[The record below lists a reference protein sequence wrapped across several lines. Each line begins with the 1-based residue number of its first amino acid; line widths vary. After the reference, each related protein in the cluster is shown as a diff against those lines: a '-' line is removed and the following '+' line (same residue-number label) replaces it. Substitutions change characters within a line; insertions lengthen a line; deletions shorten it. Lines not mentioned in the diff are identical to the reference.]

1 MVLFGPAIPPPHETS
16 AASTNQTMARSVRTF
31 TRMSPWC
38 RERSARLNAI
48 ARVTLAGALIALPV
62 ALSLHALLG
71 VQAPAAPPA
80 TAAGEKAILWFRSAD
95 AATIDA
101 RALLDAVAVYTRDL
115 GLAVQA
121 VPEAAPVPSDASAA
135 TAATATLRAQ
145 GARLGFWCELRP
157 GADVAV
163 LTVVAP
169 DGHLEL
175 HLVERTGA
183 HEAELYRAIGLK
195 LRSVLTG
202 TATPEPAPPRAPP
215 PASPPA
221 GTITPDVGVRA
232 EAAPPPAPL
241 RRPFV
246 SLGYRVSM
254 PFDAASPRHALAI
267 EGAMPVGRLLELA
280 LGTALAPRIEE
291 RVDTDSLSVFD
302 WPITA
307 GARIVRRR
315 PRVTLGG
322 GLFAGLHLRWASA
335 AGADAGMAQS
345 STSFTAGAGVG
356 AEALARIRLTGALAG
371 ELRVYAE
378 LPLPT
383 THYTLRGAEAVE
395 LGPRGGVGLG
405 LAFPAP

>member
-1 MVLFGPAIPPPHETS
+1 MVPRGPRAVEGILLGFRNVHD
-16 AASTNQTMARSVRTF
+16 
-31 TRMSPWC
+31 
-38 RERSARLNAI
+38 
-48 ARVTLAGALIALPV
+48 ARVTLDGALIALSV
-62 ALSLHALLG
+62 ALSLHALLAL
-71 VQAPAAPPA
+71 QAPAAPPPA
-80 TAAGEKAILWFRSAD
+80 PTAGAQTILWFRSAD
-95 AATIDA
+95 TATIDA

-115 GLAVQA
+115 GLAVHA
-121 VPEAAPVPSDASAA
+121 APETAPVPADASAA

-145 GARLGFWCELRP
+145 GAQLGFWCELRP

-163 LTVVAP
+163 LTVVAA

-215 PASPPA
+215 PAPPA
-221 GTITPDVGVRA
+221 NAISPDVSVRA
-232 EAAPPPAPL
+232 EAAPPATPA
-241 RRPFV
+241 RRPFI
-246 SLGYRVSM
+246 SLGYRVSL

-267 EGAMPVGRLLELA
+267 EGAMPIGRLLELA
-280 LGTALAPRIEE
+280 VGTAVAPRIEE

-307 GARIVRRR
+307 GARVVRRR
-315 PRVTLGG
+315 PGVTFGG
-322 GLFAGLHLRWASA
+322 GVFAALHLRWASA
-335 AGADAGMAQS
+335 AGTDAGVAQS
-345 STSFTAGAGVG
+345 STSFTAGAGAG

-371 ELRVYAE
+371 ELRAYAE
-378 LPLPT
+378 VPLPT
-383 THYTLRGAEAVE
+383 TNYTLRGAEAVE
-395 LGPRGGVGLG
+395 LGPRFGLGLG

>member
-1 MVLFGPAIPPPHETS
+1 MLRDPLSGFRNVHD
-16 AASTNQTMARSVRTF
+16 
-31 TRMSPWC
+31 
-38 RERSARLNAI
+38 
-48 ARVTLAGALIALPV
+48 ARVTLGGALIALPV
-62 ALSLHALLG
+62 ALSLHALLAL
-71 VQAPAAPPA
+71 QAPEAPPA
-80 TAAGEKAILWFRSAD
+80 TAAGAQTILWFRLAD
-95 AATIDA
+95 TATIDA
-101 RALLDAVAVYTRDL
+101 RALLDAVGVYTRDL
-115 GLAVQA
+115 GLAVRDA
-121 VPEAAPVPSDASAA
+121 PDVTPVPADASAA

-183 HEAELYRAIGLK
+183 QEAELYRAIGLK

-202 TATPEPAPPRAPP
+202 TATPEPAPRAPPPAAPP

-221 GTITPDVGVRA
+221 GVIAPDVGVRA
-232 EAAPPPAPL
+232 EAAPPATPA
-241 RRPFV
+241 RRPFISV
-246 SLGYRVSM
+246 GYRVSM

-267 EGAMPVGRLLELA
+267 EGAMPIGRLLELA
-280 LGTALAPRIEE
+280 VGTALAPRIEE

-315 PRVTLGG
+315 PAVTFGG
-322 GLFAGLHLRWASA
+322 GLFAALHLRWASA
-335 AGADAGMAQS
+335 AGTDAGIAQS
-345 STSFTAGAGVG
+345 GTSFTAGAGAG

-371 ELRVYAE
+371 ELRIYGE
-378 LPLPT
+378 MPLPT

-395 LGPRGGVGLG
+395 LGPRVGIGLG
-405 LAFPAP
+405 LVFPAP

>member
-1 MVLFGPAIPPPHETS
+1 MVPRAPRAVENVHD
-16 AASTNQTMARSVRTF
+16 
-31 TRMSPWC
+31 
-38 RERSARLNAI
+38 

-62 ALSLHALLG
+62 ALSLHALLAL
-71 VQAPAAPPA
+71 QAPAAPPA
-80 TAAGEKAILWFRSAD
+80 TAADAQTILWFRSAD
-95 AATIDA
+95 TASIDA

-115 GLAVQA
+115 GLEVHAA
-121 VPEAAPVPSDASAA
+121 PEATPVPADASAA

-145 GARLGFWCELRP
+145 GARLGFWCELRA

-175 HLVERTGA
+175 HHVERTGA
-183 HEAELYRAIGLK
+183 QEAELYRAIGLK

-202 TATPEPAPPRAPP
+202 TATPEPAPPRAAPP
-215 PASPPA
+215 APSPTASPPA
-221 GTITPDVGVRA
+221 GAIAPDVGVRA
-232 EAAPPPAPL
+232 EAAPPATPA

-246 SLGYRVSM
+246 SIGYRVSM

-267 EGAMPVGRLLELA
+267 DGALPIGRLVEIA
-280 LGTALAPRIEE
+280 VGSALAPRIEE

-307 GARIVRRR
+307 GARVVRRR
-315 PRVTLGG
+315 PGVTFGG
-322 GLFAGLHLRWASA
+322 GLFAALHLRWASA
-335 AGADAGMAQS
+335 AGSDAGMAQT
-345 STSFTAGAGVG
+345 STSFTAGAGAG
-356 AEALARIRLTGALAG
+356 AEALARLRLTGALAG

-395 LGPRGGVGLG
+395 LGPRVGIGLG

>member
-1 MVLFGPAIPPPHETS
+1 
-16 AASTNQTMARSVRTF
+16 
-31 TRMSPWC
+31 
-38 RERSARLNAI
+38 
-48 ARVTLAGALIALPV
+48 LIALPV
-62 ALSLHALLG
+62 ALSLHALLAL
-71 VQAPAAPPA
+71 QAPAAPPA
-80 TAAGEKAILWFRSAD
+80 PAAGAQAILWFRSAD
-95 AATIDA
+95 TATIDA

-115 GLAVQA
+115 GIAVNA
-121 VPEAAPVPSDASAA
+121 APEAAPVPADASAA

-157 GADVAV
+157 DADVAV

-202 TATPEPAPPRAPP
+202 TATPEPAAPT
-215 PASPPA
+215 PASPPTGA
-221 GTITPDVGVRA
+221 ITRDVGVRA
-232 EAAPPPAPL
+232 EGSPPATPAP
-241 RRPFV
+241 RPFISV
-246 SLGYRVSM
+246 GYRVSM

-267 EGAMPVGRLLELA
+267 EGAIPIGRLLELA
-280 LGTALAPRIEE
+280 VGTTLAPRIEE
-291 RVDTDSLSVFD
+291 RVDTDSLSLFD

-307 GARIVRRR
+307 GARVVRRR
-315 PRVTLGG
+315 PGVTFGG
-322 GLFAGLHLRWASA
+322 GLFAALHLRWASA
-335 AGADAGMAQS
+335 AGTDAGMAQS
-345 STSFTAGAGVG
+345 STSFTAGAGAG

-383 THYTLRGAEAVE
+383 THYTLRGTEAVA
-395 LGPRGGVGLG
+395 LGPRFGIGLG

>member
-1 MVLFGPAIPPPHETS
+1 
-16 AASTNQTMARSVRTF
+16 
-31 TRMSPWC
+31 
-38 RERSARLNAI
+38 
-48 ARVTLAGALIALPV
+48 LIALPV
-62 ALSLHALLG
+62 ALSLHALLAL
-71 VQAPAAPPA
+71 QAPAAPPA
-80 TAAGEKAILWFRSAD
+80 TTAGAQTIVWFRSAD
-95 AATIDA
+95 TATIDA

-115 GLAVQA
+115 GLVVHAA
-121 VPEAAPVPSDASAA
+121 PEAAPVPADASAA

-202 TATPEPAPPRAPP
+202 TATPEPAPAPPRAPP
-215 PASPPA
+215 PSGPS
-221 GTITPDVGVRA
+221 TPDVGVRV
-232 EAAPPPAPL
+232 EAGPPAPPS
-241 RRPFV
+241 RRPFISV
-246 SLGYRVSM
+246 GYRVSM
-254 PFDAASPRHALAI
+254 PFDATSPRHALAI
-267 EGAMPVGRLLELA
+267 EGAMPIGRLLELA
-280 LGTALAPRIEE
+280 VGTALAPRIEE

-315 PRVTLGG
+315 PGVTFGG
-322 GLFAGLHLRWASA
+322 GLFAALHLRWASA
-335 AGADAGMAQS
+335 AGTDAGVAQS
-345 STSFTAGAGVG
+345 STSFAAGAGAG

-371 ELRVYAE
+371 ELRAYAE

-383 THYTLRGAEAVE
+383 THYTVRGAEAVE
-395 LGPRGGVGLG
+395 LGPRFGIGLG

>member
-1 MVLFGPAIPPPHETS
+1 M
-16 AASTNQTMARSVRTF
+16 
-31 TRMSPWC
+31 
-38 RERSARLNAI
+38 
-48 ARVTLAGALIALPV
+48 IALPA
-62 ALSLHALLG
+62 ALSLHALLAL
-71 VQAPAAPPA
+71 QAPAAPPA
-80 TAAGEKAILWFRSAD
+80 TAGGAQTILWFRSAD
-95 AATIDA
+95 TATIDA

-121 VPEAAPVPSDASAA
+121 APEAAPVPADASAA

-183 HEAELYRAIGLK
+183 QEAELYRAIGLK

-215 PASPPA
+215 PATPPPA
-221 GTITPDVGVRA
+221 GAIAADASVRA
-232 EAAPPPAPL
+232 EAAPPATL
-241 RRPFV
+241 ARRPFV
-246 SLGYRVSM
+246 AVGYRVSM
-254 PFDAASPRHALAI
+254 PFDAASPRHALAF
-267 EGAMPVGRLLELA
+267 EGALPIGRLLELA
-280 LGTALAPRIEE
+280 VGTALGPRIEE
-291 RVDTDSLSVFD
+291 RVGTDALSVFD

-315 PRVTLGG
+315 PGVTFGG
-322 GLFAGLHLRWASA
+322 GLFAALHLRWASA
-335 AGADAGMAQS
+335 TGTDAGTAQS
-345 STSFTAGAGVG
+345 STSFTAGAGAG

-371 ELRVYAE
+371 ELRLYAE
-378 LPLPT
+378 VPLPT
-383 THYTLRGAEAVE
+383 TNYTLRGAQVVE
-395 LGPRGGVGLG
+395 LGPRVGLGLG